1 MANDFL
7 STLRTYLNKV
17 KEGETTPTE
26 VASALNAWLRES
38 GGALKLKI
46 QEEVEAAVS
55 NMGFVKREEFDEL
68 QAQIVALS
76 QKIDAVCEKPA
87 VKKSRVKKI
96 AKDK

>member
-26 VASALNAWLRES
+26 VASAFNTWLRES

-46 QEEVEAAVS
+46 QEEVEAAVL

-76 QKIDAVCEKPA
+76 KKIDAVREKPRA
-87 VKKSRVKKI
+87 KKVIIKKSV
-96 AKDK
+96 KDK

>member
-17 KEGETTPTE
+17 KEGEGTPAE
-26 VASALNAWLRES
+26 VASAFNAWLRES

-46 QEEVEAAVS
+46 HEEVEASVS

-68 QAQIVALS
+68 RAEIVALS
-76 QKIDAVCEKPA
+76 KKIDGLRDKPRA
-87 VKKSRVKKI
+87 KKVIIKKSV
-96 AKDK
+96 KDK